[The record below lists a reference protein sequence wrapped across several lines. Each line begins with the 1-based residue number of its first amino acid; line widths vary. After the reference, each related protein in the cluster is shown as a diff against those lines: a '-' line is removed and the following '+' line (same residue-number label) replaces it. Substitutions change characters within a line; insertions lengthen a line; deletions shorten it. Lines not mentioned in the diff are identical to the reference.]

1 MAQQVVS
8 TFDVPVKGVGKPDY
22 TREISSGK
30 ERAGLTLAYC
40 QTLEIW
46 GIVFTAVYTGTHT
59 AVPHAT
65 IMTDAAALF
74 IVNSLVGLTIVNVSD
89 GSSGIIIAN
98 TANTVT
104 VVALTGGVANL
115 WNTGNVYTIPSPFA
129 WVQTPL
135 APGATAHYIDNVTGL
150 TLPFT
155 VPRGY
160 TLSLIAGGGGFTED
174 AIIWVYIDGYLAING
189 GLMPGGQS
197 SYENRVVEMS
207 TATVDPTGAAPHT
220 IDIQITNRGA
230 GNLEGGI
237 QWVGILEAV
246 GTPSLPTTK
255 TVRCK
260 WCGHEQTVPRETTHV
275 TCPKC
280 GQLTIYYN
288 LTKFRK
294 SP

>member
-1 MAQQVVS
+1 MRVAS
-8 TFDVPVKGVGKPDY
+8 TYTVPQTGVGKPDY
-22 TREISSGK
+22 SKEVSSGK
-30 ERAGLTLAYC
+30 ERAGLTLAYH
-40 QTLEIW
+40 QTIEIW
-46 GIVFTAVYTGTHT
+46 GIVFTAVYTGIHT
-59 AVPHAT
+59 AAPHAT
-65 IMTDAAALF
+65 IMTDATALF
-74 IVNSLVGLTIVNVSD
+74 IVNSLLGLTIVNITD

-98 TANTVT
+98 TGNTVT
-104 VVALTGGVANL
+104 VAALTGGGANL
-115 WNTGNVYTIPSPFA
+115 WNTGDVYTIPSPFA
-129 WVQTPL
+129 WVQPPL

-150 TLPFT
+150 SLPFT
-155 VPRGY
+155 VPKGY

-174 AIIWVYIDGYLAING
+174 AIIWAYFDGYLAING
-189 GLMPGGQS
+189 GVMTGGQT

-207 TATVDPTGAAPHT
+207 TTTVDPTGAAPHT
-220 IDIQITNRGA
+220 VDIQITNRGA

-246 GTPSLPTTK
+246 GTSPLPTTK
-255 TVRCK
+255 TARCK

-280 GQLTIYYN
+280 KQLTVYYN